1 MSSSSLLLRACRLQS
16 PLSCQAQR
24 WKHTVRIILTEDLP
38 TGAAYKGDVIH
49 VKAGYARNYL
59 IPQKIALYAIPDN
72 FLRLGRKDPD
82 SESQEER
89 RLRLEREAS
98 DELNEDLKASN
109 LLSKYL
115 KNKTVSTPYDCL
127 FITQLLFLN
136 FLLAF

>member
-1 MSSSSLLLRACRLQS
+1 MSSSLLRSSLLRS

-24 WKHTVRIILTEDLP
+24 WKHTVRIILMEDLP

-59 IPQKIALYAIPDN
+59 IPQKKALYAIPDN

-82 SESQEER
+82 SESHEER
-89 RLRLEREAS
+89 RLRLAQEAS

-109 LLSKYL
+109 LLFKYL
-115 KNKTVSTPYDCL
+115 KNKTVS
-127 FITQLLFLN
+127 IS
-136 FLLAF
+136 